1 MTLSKNTLITVLF
14 WALAAGAW
22 GCEEGPPHMTSAP
35 PEATEQP
42 PIELTLAEM
51 ADESVYVDGI
61 RGQESIRRLTRAEFN
76 RSVKAF
82 LGEEIVVPT
91 VAEPDVARG
100 GLRAIGASA
109 LTYTARGV
117 ESVETVAYAVAEQ
130 ALSDES
136 RRDALLGCDLGA
148 GQSTRCVEEA
158 IGRWATRAW
167 RRPVTEPEKT
177 ALMTVYTGALDRLE
191 SPIEALQFPMAA
203 ILQSPHFLFR
213 VEVAHG
219 VDGARE
225 KSLPAYELAARLSY
239 FLWNMPPDQQLLTAA
254 DDGRLDTRQGVF
266 DEAQRLLADTRAREG
281 IRSLFDDHLKLYEL
295 DHLSKDPT
303 VFEHFNDK
311 LGAYAREE
319 TLKLIDDLVFET
331 PRDFRE
337 LMTSAVTFINPMLA
351 SIYEMPA
358 PKPNAFGRATIPRS
372 KGRVGLLGQ
381 VSFLATHA
389 HSRASSATRRGLA
402 VRTILLCQ
410 NIPPAPVDVDTSIPE
425 PSADNRTLRERVAKH
440 LESPSCAGCHRLTD
454 PIGLG
459 LENFDGIGRYRT
471 TEYDTVIDPS
481 GELDGTYFADS
492 VELGTAIKEHPAFVP
507 CVVKVISRY
516 AVGRIEDAVETE
528 WIDAL
533 TARFAYHNYQLRP
546 LILELI
552 VSPLFRRVGSLR
564 DAQ

>member
-1 MTLSKNTLITVLF
+1 MSRHTCITMLCIVSIGL
-14 WALAAGAW
+14 WS
-22 GCEEGPPHMTSAP
+22 CEEGPPRDVA
-35 PEATEQP
+35 EQVDRVEP
-42 PIELTLAEM
+42 AAVDIAFEEM
-51 ADESVYVDGI
+51 ADESVYVNGS
-61 RGQESIRRLTRAEFN
+61 RGQESIRRLTRAQFE
-76 RSVKAF
+76 RSVKTL
-82 LGEEIVVPT
+82 LGDDIVVPT

-100 GLRAIGASA
+100 GLRAVGASA

-117 ESVETVAYAVAEQ
+117 ESVETVAYAVADQ
-130 ALSDES
+130 ALSNDSKRQVVVGCE
-136 RRDALLGCDLGA
+136 LGGDQAPNCAED
-148 GQSTRCVEEA
+148 A

-167 RRPVTEPEKT
+167 RRPVTAQEQS
-177 ALMTVYTGALDRLE
+177 ALMSVYTGALETLGN
-191 SPIEALQFPMAA
+191 PVEALKFPMAA

-219 VDGARE
+219 VSGDEE
-225 KSLPAYELAARLSY
+225 KSLPAHELAARLSY
-239 FLWNMPPDQQLLTAA
+239 FLWNTPPDELLLAA
-254 DDGRLDTRQGVF
+254 VSDGRLETRRGLF
-266 DEAQRLLADTRAREG
+266 DQAKRMLADARARDG

-295 DHLSKDPT
+295 DHMSKDPT

-319 TLKLIDDLVFET
+319 TLRLIDDLVFAE

-337 LMTSAVTFINPMLA
+337 LMTSTVTFINPMLA

-358 PKPNAFGRATIPRS
+358 PKPNAFGRATIPES
-372 KGRVGLLGQ
+372 KGRVGILGH

-425 PSADNRTLRERVAKH
+425 PSAADRTLRERVAKH

-459 LENFDGIGRYRT
+459 LENFDGIGRHRT

-481 GELDGTYFADS
+481 GELDGTYFSDA

-507 CVVKVISRY
+507 CVVKVVSRY
-516 AVGRIEDAVETE
+516 AVGRMEDAVERE
-528 WIDAL
+528 WIDTL
-533 TARFAYHNYQLRP
+533 TDRFAYHNYQLRP
-546 LILELI
+546 LMLELI
-552 VSPLFRRVGSLR
+552 VSPLFRRVGLLR
-564 DAQ
+564 TAR